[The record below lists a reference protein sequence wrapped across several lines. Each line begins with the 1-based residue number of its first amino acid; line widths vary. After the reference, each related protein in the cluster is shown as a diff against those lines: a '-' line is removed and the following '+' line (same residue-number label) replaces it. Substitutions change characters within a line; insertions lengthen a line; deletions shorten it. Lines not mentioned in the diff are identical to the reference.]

1 MTGVE
6 LSRFKPKKRPISA
19 LRLYQIRLVIDAHI
33 KTEIKN
39 HLGFGKKDLN
49 IVSSF
54 SIFSVVI

>member
-33 KTEIKN
+33 TTEIKN

-49 IVSSF
+49 ISKF
-54 SIFSVVI
+54 FEYF